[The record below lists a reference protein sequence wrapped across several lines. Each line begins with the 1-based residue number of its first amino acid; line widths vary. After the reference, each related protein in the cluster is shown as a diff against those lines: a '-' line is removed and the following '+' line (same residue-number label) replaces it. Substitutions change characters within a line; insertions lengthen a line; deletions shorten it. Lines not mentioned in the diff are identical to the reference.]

1 MKQVCRLIFLW
12 AILLFASTSVA
23 QTMGE
28 NIMVATDSEFVMQV
42 VRIKGEITLTVNFTG
57 ANPQFD
63 YITIERKPFGETNFS
78 QCKYI
83 SYAEAKTAN
92 MFITR
97 KDNYP
102 LPRSA
107 DVLYRLKITTKEGII
122 RIFPPIRLAALDAP
136 KQ

>member
-1 MKQVCRLIFLW
+1 MKQMCRLIYLCGL
-12 AILLFASTSVA
+12 ILLIKTSTA
-23 QTMGE
+23 QMPGE
-28 NIMVATDSEFVMQV
+28 NMLVASDSEFVMQV
-42 VRIKGEITLTVNFTG
+42 VRVKGEITLTVHFTSTD
-57 ANPQFD
+57 PQFD

-83 SYAEAKTAN
+83 SYTEAKAAS
-92 MFITR
+92 MHITR

-102 LPRSA
+102 LPRSE